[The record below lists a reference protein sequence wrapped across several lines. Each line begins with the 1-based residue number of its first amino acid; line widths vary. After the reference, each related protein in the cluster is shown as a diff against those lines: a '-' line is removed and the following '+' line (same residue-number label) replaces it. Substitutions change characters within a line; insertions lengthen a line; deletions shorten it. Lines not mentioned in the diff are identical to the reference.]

1 MGFTTVTM
9 IKTDTLCNENN
20 YGTEKKKKKKKK
32 KKKNENKEKYNM
44 KYHDVADSKFIFSNT
59 WSIW

>member
-1 MGFTTVTM
+1 MIMEQKKTTT
-9 IKTDTLCNENN
+9 KN
-20 YGTEKKKKKKKK
+20 
-32 KKKNENKEKYNM
+32 NENKEKYNM